1 MRRLCDLTC
10 FIHQLKLPVLN
21 TPGKGWQG
29 SRTSTNNSLYSRGKI
44 YVCLMY
50 LMVCDRRRLDWTA
63 WRRANERERER
74 VPLDATCSSYVPF
87 ESLAPAWPGYMYVPL
102 TYTPIIVPLIIY
114 NWRPRLIGFDRRSIA
129 SSHVPCAHVGL
140 WSRALGGSRS
150 SDWWCWKR
158 SCAAPVVERDMP
170 GTQSTHIALFHLHSI
185 SSFPSIL

>member
-1 MRRLCDLTC
+1 MLAFPNIIIVIFPNSTRLARLKSGIRNQVPAGSSSEHQQNFTCPLIEWLTC

-50 LMVCDRRRLDWTA
+50 LMVCDRRRLDWTV

-74 VPLDATCSSYVPF
+74 VPLDATCFGYVPF
-87 ESLAPAWPGYMYVPL
+87 ESLVPAWPGYMYVPL
-102 TYTPIIVPLIIY
+102 SYTPIIVPLIIY

-140 WSRALGGSRS
+140 WSRALGG
-150 SDWWCWKR
+150 
-158 SCAAPVVERDMP
+158 
-170 GTQSTHIALFHLHSI
+170 
-185 SSFPSIL
+185 